1 MQLQDYF
8 AAERKRFPATADIA
22 YFMTASTGLIPDY
35 VHEGISAYQEA
46 RYRRGGDSRWRDG
59 EDSMAMMYR
68 SKCQMADMLGCGP
81 EDIAF
86 AANTTQALSYFT
98 GNLSITPGDN
108 VVIPDTLL
116 MAAVMTL
123 TILVT
128 GCGSKNQ
135 ETVPR
140 TDLNVAMDCD
150 ADSLAPWDATLS
162 TTLIT
167 RTILFD
173 PLCYYDAQTTTVSYY
188 LAESYTESEDGL
200 LYTFKLKDGVK
211 FSDGSAL
218 TADDVVFT
226 MEQYQASYDNG
237 SYFTC
242 IDKTVA
248 VDNLTVEFHLK
259 HAYAPFMINMNNF
272 YVASRAAFDA
282 MGADAYAKAPV
293 GCGQYTLEN
302 WKTAVQLDFARNG
315 QYYGTPAA
323 LEKLS
328 LIVYADATA
337 RATALEAGDVDVAS
351 IDVASVRNLESI
363 DTIEIKEAPTTK
375 SCLVA
380 MNISSDTFS
389 DVKVRQAISC
399 AIDKEYIVEAT
410 QRGYGTVSNE
420 VYPESVF
427 GYSDQ
432 IKGYSYDVE
441 KAKSLLA
448 EAGISTPCDMGT
460 LTCNAGGA
468 KVAEIVQQQLAQVG
482 INLSIQTLETATFYD
497 GVFNGT
503 YDIAIIRTGFE
514 PDASS

>member
-1 MQLQDYF
+1 MKRYF
-8 AAERKRFPATADIA
+8 
-22 YFMTASTGLIPDY
+22 
-35 VHEGISAYQEA
+35 
-46 RYRRGGDSRWRDG
+46 
-59 EDSMAMMYR
+59 
-68 SKCQMADMLGCGP
+68 
-81 EDIAF
+81 
-86 AANTTQALSYFT
+86 
-98 GNLSITPGDN
+98 
-108 VVIPDTLL
+108 TLL

-135 ETVPR
+135 ETGPR

-211 FSDGSAL
+211 FSDGSTL

-514 PDASS
+514 PDASSYDVMFTEEGLGNLNYSQYVNPEIQSMLNEAMSTVDTEARAELYRQAMELAEQDAIYVPLYEYPDLWAQNIGLSGEYRLNSVIEFGRFSWN